1 MQQKA
6 LSSHSLIEIN
16 ASPDRKQ
23 SVSQFESSGPSVTK
37 LAVSEY
43 VYVDKCPGY
52 EAYAGF
58 DHIWDMTK
66 DFRYLIITQLLI
78 SVCVH
83 MLSF

>member
-6 LSSHSLIEIN
+6 LRSHSLIEFS

-43 VYVDKCPGY
+43 VYM
-52 EAYAGF
+52 E
-58 DHIWDMTK
+58 DMSK
-66 DFRYLIITQLLI
+66 EFKYLIITQILM